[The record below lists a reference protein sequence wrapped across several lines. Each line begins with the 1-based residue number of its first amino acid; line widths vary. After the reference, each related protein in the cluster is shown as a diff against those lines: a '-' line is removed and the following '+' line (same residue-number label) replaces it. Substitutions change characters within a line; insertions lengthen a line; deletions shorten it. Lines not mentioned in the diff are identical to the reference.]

1 MRDCRSA
8 LMSGDIPPPED
19 EDAGRKMTSPWR
31 NGKSY
36 LFKGPFLLRGVSA
49 PSCIKVC
56 FSQTSVH
63 IFSAFHDP
71 GMVCSR

>member
-1 MRDCRSA
+1 
-8 LMSGDIPPPED
+8 MSGDIPPPED

-49 PSCIKVC
+49 
-56 FSQTSVH
+56 FLH
-63 IFSAFHDP
+63 
-71 GMVCSR
+71 